1 MHLKKNH
8 VLNKCVYIQKTHK
21 LILSADLTDNYTV
34 TDRLIKGKRV
44 NKFAKTR
51 QFCTVNISLSTVSIR
66 SSVTVD
72 Q

>member
-1 MHLKKNH
+1 M
-8 VLNKCVYIQKTHK
+8 
-21 LILSADLTDNYTV
+21 SADLTDNYTV

-72 Q
+72 QWS